1 MKQTVIKLPKITEG
15 QFLQQ
20 VIDLAHLNHW
30 QVAHF
35 RPAMTSRGYR
45 TPCQADAQG
54 YPDLTMVRT
63 RQLIFAELKRS
74 PQSIVTPT
82 QYEWISSLKDAGATV
97 YLWTPEDWDEIV
109 KVLKWD

>member
-1 MKQTVIKLPKITEG
+1 ME
-15 QFLQQ
+15 Q

-35 RPAMTSRGYR
+35 RPGFTFRGYR

-54 YPDLTMVRT
+54 FPDLVMVCGSR
-63 RQLIFAELKRS
+63 LIFAELKRS
-74 PQSIVTPT
+74 PQSRVTEM
-82 QYEWISSLKDAGATV
+82 QYEWIKALKNTKAEV